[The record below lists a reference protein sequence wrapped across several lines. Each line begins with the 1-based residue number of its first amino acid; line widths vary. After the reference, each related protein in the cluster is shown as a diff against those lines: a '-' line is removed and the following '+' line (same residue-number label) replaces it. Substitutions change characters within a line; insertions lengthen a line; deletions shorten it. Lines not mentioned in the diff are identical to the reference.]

1 MIESK
6 KFSLYQLSSFILIT
20 ILLIFLNYK
29 YDTYGVFSDKLIP
42 YPIFD
47 MINLRINKF
56 NYLEKNYNLYDSY
69 LIGGSR
75 AIVYKEKE
83 LNKYT
88 NKQFFNY
95 ATVRSDMYDNL
106 VTIKYLLKRQKVKM
120 IILQLGMDD
129 LYIYG
134 ENNENLLNR
143 SHYKLI
149 GENKYV
155 YYFKYIFS
163 FDLTKTISNYV
174 SLSYLN
180 KNKTQLVE
188 DEFYTYTVYE
198 KQIKEDPT
206 KFYNYQFSKS
216 LYLRLTDYKNN
227 KIKENIEALREIKKL
242 TDDCNTELIVLT
254 APLNHHLY
262 YKIKKEDLEVYL
274 DQIKEVTPFWNFTT
288 LNSITLNNTN
298 YYDHS
303 HFRYKIAKLILAK
316 IFNDKSIDVP
326 EDFGTYIKK

>member
-1 MIESK
+1 MIEIK
-6 KFSLYQLSSFILIT
+6 KFSFYQLTSFVLVT

-47 MINLRINKF
+47 MFNLRINKF
-56 NYLEKNYNLYDSY
+56 NYLEKNNNLYDSY

-75 AIVYKEKE
+75 AIVFKEKE
-83 LNKYT
+83 LNKFT
-88 NKQFFNY
+88 NNQFFNY
-95 ATVRSDMYDNL
+95 ASIRSDMFDNL

-120 IILQLGMDD
+120 IILQLGVDD

-163 FDLTKTISNYV
+163 FDLVKTISNYT
-174 SLSYLN
+174 SLAYFN
-180 KNKTQLVE
+180 KNKTKFVE
-188 DEFYTYTVYE
+188 GEFYTYTVFE
-198 KQIKEDPT
+198 QQIKENPT
-206 KFYNYQFSKS
+206 KYFNDQFSNTT
-216 LYLRLTDYKNN
+216 YIRLQDYKKN

-242 TDDCNTELIVLT
+242 TDENNTELIVLT
-254 APLNHHLY
+254 APLNHLLY
-262 YKIKKEDLEVYL
+262 YKIKKEDLNLYI
-274 DQIKEVTPFWNFTT
+274 DQIKEVTSFWNFTT
-288 LNSITLNNTN
+288 INSITLDNSN

-303 HFRYKIAKLILAK
+303 HFRYKIANMILAK
-316 IFNDKSIDVP
+316 IFNYKSVEVP
-326 EDFGTYIKK
+326 EDFGIYIKK